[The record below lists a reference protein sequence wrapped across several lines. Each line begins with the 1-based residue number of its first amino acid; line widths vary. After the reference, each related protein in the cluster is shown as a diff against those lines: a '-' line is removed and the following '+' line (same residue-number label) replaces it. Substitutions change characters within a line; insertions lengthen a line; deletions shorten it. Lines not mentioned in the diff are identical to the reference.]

1 MVEQQRLG
9 FLGWFFRAF
18 AAALGTVV
26 GLLCGV
32 AILGAGAWIWQ
43 ERMGGEVD
51 LEMAAPVIGT
61 DLDLA
66 IETDSEFDFG
76 YESPEADSLMTPDA
90 VNRTPLHQNQ
100 SLLHRKQKT
109 KGWWQIRNRRG
120 GNAPYF

>member
-51 LEMAAPVIGT
+51 LEMTAPVIET

-76 YESPEADSLMTPDA
+76 YESPEADSLMTPDGSEPDPI
-90 VNRTPLHQNQ
+90 TPESESAAPETENKRVVANPEQ
-100 SLLHRKQKT
+100 T
-109 KGWWQIRNRRG
+109 RR
-120 GNAPYF
+120 